1 MNYRK
6 CFRSEEL
13 KLETY
18 ILGICLL
25 MGLLTTGC
33 SQQRREVLPEGN
45 AVYYWRTDWRLD
57 TTERAFLK
65 QHHINK
71 VYCRYFDVVMNDSL
85 GPMPNATIRFSE
97 NLPEGIEL
105 IPTVFITEDCMHQ
118 KPDGLAE
125 KIVQRILQMNETH
138 DIKGVKEIQIDCDY
152 TAKSR
157 KNYYEFLDSLNSQ
170 LKTLNLKLS
179 TTIRLHQLSMRVPP
193 VDYGVL
199 MLYNTGHPMKFMERN
214 PILDMRDVAPY
225 LRYLEDYDLPMGA
238 AYPIFLWHRKIQGVD
253 IEHVAD
259 EEEILKVKTA
269 VEKERPELKRL
280 ILTYDLAKDNINR
293 YKPETYEKIYSH

>member
-1 MNYRK
+1 MKQYQMK
-6 CFRSEEL
+6 
-13 KLETY
+13 KL
-18 ILGICLL
+18 
-25 MGLLTTGC
+25 
-33 SQQRREVLPEGN
+33 
-45 AVYYWRTDWRLD
+45 
-57 TTERAFLK
+57 
-65 QHHINK
+65 
-71 VYCRYFDVVMNDSL
+71 YCRYFDVVMDEQQ
-85 GPMPNATIRFSE
+85 GPMPNATITFRDSI
-97 NLPEGIEL
+97 PEGIE
-105 IPTVFITEDCMHQ
+105 IVPTVFITENCMHQ

-138 DIKGVKEIQIDCDY
+138 DIKGVKEIQIDCDF

>member
-1 MNYRK
+1 MTRA
-6 CFRSEEL
+6 L
-13 KLETY
+13 
-18 ILGICLL
+18 ICICTVLL
-25 MGLLTTGC
+25 MMAC
-33 SQQRREVLPEGN
+33 KSDKSSPIEAGN
-45 AVYYWRTDWRLD
+45 SAYFWRTEFLLD
-57 TTERAFLK
+57 STERAFMK
-65 QHHINK
+65 QYQMK
-71 VYCRYFDVVMNDSL
+71 KLYCRYFDVVMDEQQ
-85 GPMPNATIRFSE
+85 GPMPNATITFRDSI
-97 NLPEGIEL
+97 PEGIE
-105 IPTVFITEDCMHQ
+105 IVPTVFITENCMHQ

-138 DIKGVKEIQIDCDY
+138 DIKGVKEIQIDCDF

-269 VEKERPELKRL
+269 VEKECPELKRL

>member
-1 MNYRK
+1 
-6 CFRSEEL
+6 
-13 KLETY
+13 
-18 ILGICLL
+18 

-125 KIVQRILQMNETH
+125 KIAKRIIQMNETN
-138 DIKGVKEIQIDCDY
+138 DIMGVKEIQIDCDF

-157 KNYYEFLDSLNSQ
+157 RYYYDFLSELANSSLFTSHFSF
-170 LKTLNLKLS
+170 LS
-179 TTIRLHQLSMRVPP
+179 TTIRLHQLSMKVPP

-214 PILDMRDVAPY
+214 PILDIRDVAPY
-225 LRYLEDYDLPMGA
+225 LRYLEDYELPMAA
-238 AYPIFLWHRKIQGVD
+238 AYPIFLWHRIIQGVD
-253 IEHVAD
+253 IEHVATA
-259 EEEILKVKTA
+259 EEIMRVKTA

-293 YKPETYEKIYSH
+293 YKPKTYEEIYSH

>member
-1 MNYRK
+1 
-6 CFRSEEL
+6 
-13 KLETY
+13 
-18 ILGICLL
+18 
-25 MGLLTTGC
+25 MGLLMTGC

-45 AVYYWRTDWRLD
+45 SVYYWRTDFRLD
-57 TTERAFLK
+57 SVERAFLK
-65 QHHINK
+65 QHLINK

-85 GPMPNATIRFSE
+85 GPMPNATISFSDS
-97 NLPEGIEL
+97 LPEGIEL
-105 IPTVFITEDCMHQ
+105 VPTVFIVENCMHQ
-118 KPDGLAE
+118 NASGLAE
-125 KIVQRILQMNETH
+125 KIVKRIIQMNETN

-157 KNYYEFLDSLNSQ
+157 KYYYDFLSELANSSLFTHHFS
-170 LKTLNLKLS
+170 LLS

-214 PILDMRDVAPY
+214 PILDIRDVAPY

-238 AYPIFLWHRKIQGVD
+238 AYPIFLWHRKIQGID

-293 YKPETYEKIYSH
+293 YKPEIYEKIYSH